1 MKSNIGIGCKEETLV
16 LPDLTPKQNE
26 YLQNLYIKS
35 IDAAELSYAL
45 AVVTETP
52 KHLEQYIVAIAAAQ
66 ILFKLGNFGKDPRE
80 DEL

>member
-1 MKSNIGIGCKEETLV
+1 M
-16 LPDLTPKQNE
+16 LPELTPIQNQ
-26 YLQNLYIKS
+26 YLEDLYLKS
-35 IDAAELSYAL
+35 LDAAELSYAL
-45 AVVTETP
+45 AIVTEVP

>member
-1 MKSNIGIGCKEETLV
+1 MM
-16 LPDLTPKQNE
+16 PDLTPIQNQ
-26 YLQNLYIKS
+26 YLEGLYLKS
-35 IDAAELSYAL
+35 LDAAEEFYAL
-45 AVVTETP
+45 AVVTEVP

>member
-1 MKSNIGIGCKEETLV
+1 M
-16 LPDLTPKQNE
+16 LPELTPIQNQ
-26 YLQNLYIKS
+26 YLEGLYIKS

>member
-1 MKSNIGIGCKEETLV
+1 M

-26 YLQNLYIKS
+26 YLQDLYIKS

-45 AVVTETP
+45 AIVTEEP
-52 KHLEQYIVAIAAAQ
+52 KHVDQYLAAMVVAQ
-66 ILFKLGNFGKDPRE
+66 LLFKLGNFGKDPRE